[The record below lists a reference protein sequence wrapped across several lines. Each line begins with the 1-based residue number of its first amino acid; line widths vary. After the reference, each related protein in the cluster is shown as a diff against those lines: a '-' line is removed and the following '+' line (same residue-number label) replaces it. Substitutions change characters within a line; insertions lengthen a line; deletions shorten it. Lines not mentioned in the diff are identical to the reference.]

1 MGTVLLFPAHVYFV
15 PGITTLV
22 PGAMNDFLLELLLLE
37 LLQLSLPEMAI
48 REILDA
54 AGKKGQIPEQLK
66 SFLGLIIQFFI
77 Q

>member
-1 MGTVLLFPAHVYFV
+1 
-15 PGITTLV
+15 
-22 PGAMNDFLLELLLLE
+22 MNDLLLELLLLE
-37 LLQLSLPEMAI
+37 LLKLSLPEMAI